1 MWPLFLVDV
10 AFAAAILLIPGFF
23 FFRAARFARL
33 DALVLSP
40 ACTLLIYYVL
50 AYAYLFLDFRT
61 SWAHYFFPSLLL
73 GLLVW
78 FIICRRRSFTLT
90 ERSMMVRPI
99 PLCLF
104 LTISIVICFLFFV
117 LPLDSAESFFQEN
130 DNIAHLSGI
139 RDSLNSGLYVENP
152 PFFSYPY
159 LWNLLTSLVAGFG
172 QNNVAVAVNATNFLI
187 IALVFPSAMCL
198 LMSRLF
204 GGDSRIV
211 YVGSLFAVSFAAFPW
226 GFLTFGPLYPNL
238 LGYSLLPL
246 AAVEFSLLLGAAS
259 IKSAVIRGALF
270 LSGCLLLMAAHPN
283 AVFSGIAILAPYG
296 AAVLYRRSEEWGL
309 KGPRQLLA
317 PGALC
322 LLVAAVW
329 YVLYQSP
336 VFAGVVNFDWPAY
349 TTTEQA
355 ISNLFQLALT
365 KANAP
370 QIILSGLVLLGVV
383 ASVLKR
389 KYCWLT
395 ASLLVVSVIYVLD
408 VSGTDFRTLFSGF
421 WYNDSFRVAAMLPF
435 VGISLAS
442 IGFDAILSC
451 LESAVAR
458 GCQPRDLAWSKA
470 CLVLMGSAT
479 FLVANY
485 YPSFDIPQNGLRVVT
500 AFDMVE
506 SMLREQ
512 NSLREDQQGFDSE
525 EGVFIEKVKDVVG
538 DSPVINYPY
547 DGSAYAYALYDLNVV
562 NRTWFYDGEEDLSD
576 IDSQLLRKHIDE
588 IALSQSAQS
597 SAKRKGVEYLML
609 LDSDGMEN
617 GEGCFYTP
625 GYVEGDW
632 TGIESVNDST
642 PGLEIVLAEGDMRLY
657 KIVV

>member
-1 MWPLFLVDV
+1 MWPLFVVDV
-10 AFAAAILLIPGFF
+10 VFVAAIMFIPGFF

-50 AYAYLFLDFRT
+50 AYSYLLLNLRT
-61 SWAHYFFPSLLL
+61 SWPHYFFPALLL
-73 GLLVW
+73 GLLAW
-78 FIICRRRSFTLT
+78 IFFGRQRSSALV
-90 ERSMMVRPI
+90 ERSKMVRLG

-104 LTISIVICFLFFV
+104 LAVSITVCFLFFV

-130 DNIAHLSGI
+130 DIIAHLSGI

-172 QNNVAVAVNATNFLI
+172 QNNVAVAVNATNFVI
-187 IALVFPSAMCL
+187 ISFVFPSAMCL

-204 GGDSRIV
+204 GGDSRV
-211 YVGSLFAVSFAAFPW
+211 VFAGSLFAVSFAAFPW

-246 AAVEFSLLLGAAS
+246 AAVEFSLLLDAAT
-259 IKSAVIRGALF
+259 IKSVVIRGAFF

-309 KGPRQLLA
+309 RGPRRLLA

-322 LLVAAVW
+322 LLVATVW
-329 YVLYQSP
+329 FVLYQSP
-336 VFAGVVNFDWPAY
+336 AFAGVVNFDWPAY

-370 QIILSGLVLLGVV
+370 QMILSVFVLFGVA
-383 ASVLKR
+383 ASVLKKR
-389 KYCWLT
+389 HCWL
-395 ASLLVVSVIYVLD
+395 AVSLLAVSVIYVLD
-408 VSGTDFRTLFSGF
+408 VSGTDSRTLFSGF

-435 VGISLAS
+435 VGIPLAS
-442 IGFDAILSC
+442 IGFEAILSR
-451 LESAVAR
+451 LESAVTR
-458 GCQPRDLAWSKA
+458 GCQPKDFAWRKA
-470 CLVLMGSAT
+470 CLVLMGSAM

-500 AFDMVE
+500 GFDMVE

-512 NSLREDQQGFDSE
+512 NSLSEDLQGFDSE
-525 EGVFIEKVKDVVG
+525 EGDFIERVKGVVG
-538 DSPVINYPY
+538 DSPVMNYPY

-562 NRTWFYDGEEDLSD
+562 NRTWFYDREEDRSD
-576 IDSQLLRKHIDE
+576 VDGQLLRRHIDE
-588 IALSQSAQS
+588 IASSQSAQS
-597 SAKRKGVEYLML
+597 SAERKGVEYVML
-609 LDSDGMEN
+609 LDCDGMEN
-617 GEGCFYTP
+617 GDGCFYTP

-632 TGIESVNDST
+632 IGIESVNDST
-642 PGLEIVLAEGDMRLY
+642 SGLEIVLAEGDMRLY
-657 KIVV
+657 KIVA